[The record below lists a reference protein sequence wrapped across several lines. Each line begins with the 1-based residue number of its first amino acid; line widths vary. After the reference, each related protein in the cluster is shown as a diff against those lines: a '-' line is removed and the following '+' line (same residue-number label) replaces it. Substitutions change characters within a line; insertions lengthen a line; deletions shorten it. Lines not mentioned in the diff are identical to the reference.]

1 MKNHKNHE
9 SFLPQTFCCIQY
21 FDLTV
26 SIVRFAHN
34 VLLAGAAT
42 HLLDYRKSAG
52 GFIHGFRYT
61 GKFTSVF
68 VCM

>member
-1 MKNHKNHE
+1 MKTME
-9 SFLPQTFCCIQY
+9 VFCHRHFVVYSILI
-21 FDLTV
+21 LTV